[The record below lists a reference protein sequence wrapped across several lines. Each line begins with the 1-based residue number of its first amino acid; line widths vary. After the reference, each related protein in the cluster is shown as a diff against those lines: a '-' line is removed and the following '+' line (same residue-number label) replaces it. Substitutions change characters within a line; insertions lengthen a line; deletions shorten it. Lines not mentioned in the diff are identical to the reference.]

1 MTARSPPTHH
11 RLIMAVEARMRRARR
26 ERGGSERRER
36 EGGEKGERRGR
47 RVEKGGVDSREL

>member
-26 ERGGSERRER
+26 ERGGRER
-36 EGGEKGERRGR
+36 GREREKGERRGR
-47 RVEKGGVDSREL
+47 EGGEKGGEKGEKG